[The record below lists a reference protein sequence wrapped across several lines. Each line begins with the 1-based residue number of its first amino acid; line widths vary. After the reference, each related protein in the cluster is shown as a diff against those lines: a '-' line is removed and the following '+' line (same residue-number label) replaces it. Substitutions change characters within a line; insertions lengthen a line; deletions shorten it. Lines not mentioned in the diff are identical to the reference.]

1 MGVWNRAS
9 ASAERDKV
17 EMDLSTPE
25 GTNELISYLVV
36 RFVLVMLAVMLTESL
51 VVWFEGRCLL
61 PLLRGMASGLNASL
75 PQNASSL
82 GALLRWFGLLV
93 GSIVQGN
100 YLQTLGLARG
110 SLIVLLTLLMLA
122 MLVLAPLYGALM
134 YARMVVRRVRALQER
149 RERELAQID
158 QQRSQFMTDIA
169 HDLRTPLMAISGMAH
184 AIADDVVRDDAQ
196 RAEYLQSICDK
207 TDKMSGL
214 VSSVFEYAKL
224 GSGSYTLERER
235 IDLPQLLLREAAVA
249 YEDIEAAGMHLSVE
263 VPEDPCPVGTTSQA
277 PRSRFC
283 WCARRVWPM
292 WSWPTRVCPSPTIQ
306 PRSSSP
312 SREETQ
318 RACHRAA
325 AASAYPSASAS
336 PTCTGMTSPSRS
348 PTAALPRP
356 SPCAAWWSGRHPAG
370 FAGWVRR
377 HSPKRATTPTD
388 CDRSLPD
395 RPGCRTL
402 RLEE

>member
-263 VPEDPCPVGTTSQA
+263 VPEDPCPVFADDVQLGRVVATLLVNAVRHNQPGTEIALLLVREAGVAYVVVADTGVPITDDPASLFQ
-277 PRSRFC
+277 PFSRGDA
-283 WCARRVWPM
+283 ARVSSGGSGLGLSICKRIADLHGYDL
-292 WSWPTRVCPSPTIQ
+292 TLAQ
-306 PRSSSP
+306 PYGRF
-312 SREETQ
+312 
-318 RACHRAA
+318 AKAF
-325 AASAYPSASAS
+325 
-336 PTCTGMTSPSRS
+336 
-348 PTAALPRP
+348 ALR
-356 SPCAAWWSGRHPAG
+356 CVVVG
-370 FAGWVRR
+370 
-377 HSPKRATTPTD
+377 
-388 CDRSLPD
+388 
-395 RPGCRTL
+395 
-402 RLEE
+402 

>member
-263 VPEDPCPVGTTSQA
+263 VPEDPCPVFADDVQLGRVVANLLVNAVRHNQPGTEIALLLVREAGVAYVVVADTGVPITDDPASLFQ
-277 PRSRFC
+277 PFSRGDA
-283 WCARRVWPM
+283 ARVSSGGSGLGLSICKRIADLHGYDL
-292 WSWPTRVCPSPTIQ
+292 TLAQ
-306 PRSSSP
+306 PYGRF
-312 SREETQ
+312 
-318 RACHRAA
+318 AKAF
-325 AASAYPSASAS
+325 
-336 PTCTGMTSPSRS
+336 
-348 PTAALPRP
+348 ALR
-356 SPCAAWWSGRHPAG
+356 CVVVG
-370 FAGWVRR
+370 
-377 HSPKRATTPTD
+377 
-388 CDRSLPD
+388 
-395 RPGCRTL
+395 
-402 RLEE
+402 